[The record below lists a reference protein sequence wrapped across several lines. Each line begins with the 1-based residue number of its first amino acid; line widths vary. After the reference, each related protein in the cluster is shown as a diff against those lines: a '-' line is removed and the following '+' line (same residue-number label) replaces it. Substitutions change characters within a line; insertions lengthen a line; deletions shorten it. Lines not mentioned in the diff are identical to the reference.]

1 MKESK
6 KTVLIVDDDVDY
18 LVQME
23 IQVKK
28 LGYDVV
34 TADTQKQGEELIS
47 KQKFDLAIIDLMMEN
62 KDSGFI
68 LCYKMKQQ
76 NPSMPVIIASAVTAE
91 TGVASRQK
99 RIIPSPDMAANTGDP
114 SKAAA
119 SSNPLNSQ
127 MTGSVGRIRPSVKTA
142 PTMARAPA
150 RPRMS
155 PPRGPN

>member
-1 MKESK
+1 MTELRRYVMKESM

-18 LVQME
+18 LAQME

-28 LGYDVV
+28 LGYEVV

-68 LCYKMKQQ
+68 LCYKMKQS

-91 TGVASRQK
+91 TGLSFSVET
-99 RIIPSPDMAANTGDP
+99 AADR
-114 SKAAA
+114 SWIKAD
-119 SSNPLNSQ
+119 
-127 MTGSVGRIRPSVKTA
+127 TFIEKCIRPDQPDREIKKLLKI
-142 PTMARAPA
+142 
-150 RPRMS
+150 
-155 PPRGPN
+155 